1 MSTEPNAAAPL
12 RFRYGTFGLLLPFA
26 VLLSGM
32 LLLAAAGKAMPAA
45 FWVPALA
52 AVATALALAKDPAHC
67 ADLLIQ
73 GMASEMV
80 ATMLLAWF
88 LAGIVAQL
96 MKETGLVE
104 GLTWLCISTGL
115 GGRVFPLVAF
125 LCGSFLS
132 LATGTA
138 LGTVITLA
146 PILYPVGVALG
157 ADGPVMAG
165 AIISAACLGD
175 SAAPMSDTTIAA
187 AYTQGVDVGAVVR
200 ARLRYVLAAA
210 AIAAVCFFV
219 FAGAAHSGGTPVD
232 EGRAS
237 PRGLLMLAV
246 PALLMALMCRGV
258 HLIVALVSAAA
269 AGIVLGLAAGLLPF
283 ERLLVVDASSFTV
296 GGVLVEGVQS
306 LLDIAVFALLLMGLV
321 NLLDKGGFFRRLANA
336 CSRFIQS
343 GRSCELAVAV
353 LDAALCLLTVA
364 SSVTIM
370 LEGPVAKR
378 LLVEQ
383 CGLSPARSAVLMS
396 EISCAAL
403 GLIPYA
409 FAPLLTYLLAG
420 GSGAPVDFSIGQ
432 MVLCNFYGWA
442 LAAVML
448 FSILTGWGRAPGTSR
463 KEH

>member
-1 MSTEPNAAAPL
+1 MPTEPNAAAPL
-12 RFRYGTFGLLLPFA
+12 RFRGGTFGLLLPFA

-67 ADLLIQ
+67 ADLLIR
-73 GMASEMV
+73 GMASEMA

-138 LGTVITLA
+138 LGTVIALA
-146 PILYPVGVALG
+146 PILYPVGVTLG

-175 SAAPMSDTTIAA
+175 STAPMSDTTIAA

-200 ARLRYVLAAA
+200 ARLRYVLAAT
-210 AIAAVCFFV
+210 AIAAACFFV

-258 HLIVALVSAAA
+258 HLIVVLVSAAA
-269 AGIVLGLAAGLLPF
+269 AGIALGLASGLLPF
-283 ERLLVVDASSFTV
+283 ERLLVVDAASFTV

-336 CSRFIQS
+336 CSRFMQS
-343 GRSCELAVAV
+343 GRPCELSAAV
-353 LDAALCLLTVA
+353 LNVALCLLTVA

-396 EISCAAL
+396 GLSCAVL

-409 FAPLLTYLLAG
+409 FAPLLTYMLAG

-432 MVLCNFYGWA
+432 MVLCNYYGWA
-442 LAAVML
+442 LALVML
-448 FSILTGWGRAPGTSR
+448 FSILTGWGRTPGTSR

>member
-12 RFRYGTFGLLLPFA
+12 RFRGGTFGLLLPFA

-138 LGTVITLA
+138 LGTVIALA

-343 GRSCELAVAV
+343 GRSCELSAAV
-353 LDAALCLLTVA
+353 LNVALCLLTVA

-396 EISCAAL
+396 GLSCAVL

-409 FAPLLTYLLAG
+409 FAPLLTYMLAG

-432 MVLCNFYGWA
+432 MVLCNYYGWA
-442 LAAVML
+442 LAALML
-448 FSILTGWGRAPGTSR
+448 FSIFTGWGRAPGASR
-463 KEH
+463 KER

>member
-12 RFRYGTFGLLLPFA
+12 RFRGGTFGLLLPFA

-67 ADLLIQ
+67 ADLLVQ
-73 GMASEMV
+73 GMASEV
-80 ATMLLAWF
+80 AATMLLAWF

-138 LGTVITLA
+138 LGTVIALA

-269 AGIVLGLAAGLLPF
+269 AGIALGLAAGLLPP
-283 ERLLVVDASSFTV
+283 ERLLVVDTAAFTV

-306 LLDIAVFALLLMGLV
+306 LLDIAVFALLLMGLI
-321 NLLDKGGFFRRLANA
+321 NLLDKGGFFRRMAGA

-343 GRSCELAVAV
+343 DRTCELAVAV

-370 LEGPVAKR
+370 LEGPIAKK

-396 EISCAAL
+396 GISCAVL

-409 FAPLLTYLLAG
+409 FAPLLTYMLAG
-420 GSGAPVDFSIGQ
+420 RSGAPVDFSIGQ
-432 MVLCNFYGWA
+432 MVLCNYYGWA
-442 LAAVML
+442 LALVML
-448 FSILTGWGRAPGTSR
+448 FSILTGWGRTPGASR

>member
-1 MSTEPNAAAPL
+1 MPTEPNAAAPL
-12 RFRYGTFGLLLPFA
+12 RFRGGTFGLLLPFA

-67 ADLLIQ
+67 ADLLIR

-138 LGTVITLA
+138 LGTVIALA

-200 ARLRYVLAAA
+200 ARLRYVLAAT

-258 HLIVALVSAAA
+258 HLIVVLVSAAA
-269 AGIVLGLAAGLLPF
+269 AGIALGLASGLLPF
-283 ERLLVVDASSFTV
+283 ERLLVVDAASFTV

-336 CSRFIQS
+336 CSRFMQS
-343 GRSCELAVAV
+343 GRPCELSAAV
-353 LDAALCLLTVA
+353 LNVALCLLTVA

-396 EISCAAL
+396 GLSCAVL

-409 FAPLLTYLLAG
+409 FAPLLTYMLAG

-432 MVLCNFYGWA
+432 MVLCNYYGWA
-442 LAAVML
+442 LALVML
-448 FSILTGWGRAPGTSR
+448 FSILTGWGRTPGTSR

>member
-1 MSTEPNAAAPL
+1 MPTEPNAAAPL

-138 LGTVITLA
+138 LGTVIALA

-157 ADGPVMAG
+157 ADGPVMTG

-269 AGIVLGLAAGLLPF
+269 AGIALGLAAGLLPP
-283 ERLLVVDASSFTV
+283 ERLLVVDTAAFTV

-306 LLDIAVFALLLMGLV
+306 LLDIAVFALLLMGLI
-321 NLLDKGGFFRRLANA
+321 NLLDKGGFFRRMAGA

-343 GRSCELAVAV
+343 DRTCELAVAV

-370 LEGPVAKR
+370 LEGPIAKK

-396 EISCAAL
+396 GISCAVL

-409 FAPLLTYLLAG
+409 FAPLLTYMLAG
-420 GSGAPVDFSIGQ
+420 RSGAPVDFSIGQ
-432 MVLCNFYGWA
+432 MVLCNYYGWA
-442 LAAVML
+442 LALVML
-448 FSILTGWGRAPGTSR
+448 FSILTGWGRTPGASR

>member
-12 RFRYGTFGLLLPFA
+12 RFRGGTFGLLLPFA

-138 LGTVITLA
+138 LGTVIALA

-157 ADGPVMAG
+157 ADGPVMTG

-269 AGIVLGLAAGLLPF
+269 AGIALGLAAGLLPP
-283 ERLLVVDASSFTV
+283 ERLLVVDTAAFTV

-306 LLDIAVFALLLMGLV
+306 LLDIAVFALLLMGLI
-321 NLLDKGGFFRRLANA
+321 NLLDKGGFFRRMAGA

-343 GRSCELAVAV
+343 DRTCELAVAV

-370 LEGPVAKR
+370 LEGPIAKK

-396 EISCAAL
+396 GISCAVL

-409 FAPLLTYLLAG
+409 FAPLLTYMLAG
-420 GSGAPVDFSIGQ
+420 RSGAPVDFSIGQ
-432 MVLCNFYGWA
+432 MVLCNYYGWA
-442 LAAVML
+442 LALVML
-448 FSILTGWGRAPGTSR
+448 FSILTGWGRTPGASR

>member
-12 RFRYGTFGLLLPFA
+12 RFRGGTFGLLLPFA

-138 LGTVITLA
+138 LGTVIALA

-200 ARLRYVLAAA
+200 ARLRYVLTAA

-232 EGRAS
+232 EGSAS

-321 NLLDKGGFFRRLANA
+321 NLLDKGGFFRRMAGA

-343 GRSCELAVAV
+343 DRTC
-353 LDAALCLLTVA
+353 
-364 SSVTIM
+364 
-370 LEGPVAKR
+370 
-378 LLVEQ
+378 
-383 CGLSPARSAVLMS
+383 
-396 EISCAAL
+396 
-403 GLIPYA
+403 
-409 FAPLLTYLLAG
+409 
-420 GSGAPVDFSIGQ
+420 
-432 MVLCNFYGWA
+432 
-442 LAAVML
+442 
-448 FSILTGWGRAPGTSR
+448 
-463 KEH
+463 

>member
-12 RFRYGTFGLLLPFA
+12 RFRGGTFGLLLPFA

-138 LGTVITLA
+138 LGTVIALA

-200 ARLRYVLAAA
+200 ARLRYVLAAT

-269 AGIVLGLAAGLLPF
+269 AGIALGLASGLLPF
-283 ERLLVVDASSFTV
+283 ERLLVVDAASFTV

-336 CSRFIQS
+336 CSRFMQS
-343 GRSCELAVAV
+343 GRPCELSAAV
-353 LDAALCLLTVA
+353 LNVALCLLTVA

-396 EISCAAL
+396 GLSCAVL

-409 FAPLLTYLLAG
+409 FAPLLTYMLAG

-432 MVLCNFYGWA
+432 MVLCNYYGWA
-442 LAAVML
+442 LALVML
-448 FSILTGWGRAPGTSR
+448 FSILTGWGRTPGTSR

>member
-12 RFRYGTFGLLLPFA
+12 RFRGGAFGLLLPFA

-138 LGTVITLA
+138 LGTVIALA
-146 PILYPVGVALG
+146 PILYPLGVALG
-157 ADGPVMAG
+157 ADGPAMAG

-210 AIAAVCFFV
+210 AVAAVCFFV
-219 FAGAAHSGGTPVD
+219 FVGAAHSGGTPVD
-232 EGRAS
+232 AESAS

-246 PALLMALMCRGV
+246 PVLLMALMCRGV

-269 AGIVLGLAAGLLPF
+269 AGIALGLTAGLLPF

-343 GRSCELAVAV
+343 DRSCELSAAV
-353 LDAALCLLTVA
+353 LNVALCLLTVA

-370 LEGPVAKR
+370 LEGPVAKK

-396 EISCAAL
+396 GISCAAL

-409 FAPLLTYLLAG
+409 FAPLLTYMLAG
-420 GSGAPVDFSIGQ
+420 RSGAPVDFSIGQ
-432 MVLCNFYGWA
+432 MVLCNYYGWA
-442 LAAVML
+442 LALVML
-448 FSILTGWGRAPGTSR
+448 FSILTGWGRTPGTSR

>member
-12 RFRYGTFGLLLPFA
+12 RFRGGTFGLLLPFA

-138 LGTVITLA
+138 LGTVIALA

-210 AIAAVCFFV
+210 AIAACFFL
-219 FAGAAHSGGTPVD
+219 FAGGESAAGAPGVPAA
-232 EGRAS
+232 AS

-269 AGIVLGLAAGLLPF
+269 AGIALGLAAGLLPP
-283 ERLLVVDASSFTV
+283 ERLLVVDTAAFTV

-321 NLLDKGGFFRRLANA
+321 NLLDKGGFFRRLVNA

-343 GRSCELAVAV
+343 DRTCELSAAV
-353 LDAALCLLTVA
+353 LNVALCLLTVA

-370 LEGPVAKR
+370 LEGPIAKK

-383 CGLSPARSAVLMS
+383 RGLCPARSAVLMS
-396 EISCAAL
+396 GLSCAAL

-409 FAPLLTYLLAG
+409 FAPLLTYILAG
-420 GSGAPVDFSIGQ
+420 RSGAPVDFSIGQ
-432 MVLCNFYGWA
+432 MVLCNYYGWA
-442 LAAVML
+442 LALVML
-448 FSILTGWGRAPGTSR
+448 FSILTGWGRAPGASR

>member
-12 RFRYGTFGLLLPFA
+12 RFRGGTFGLLLPFA

-138 LGTVITLA
+138 LGTVIALA

-157 ADGPVMAG
+157 ADGPVMTG

-269 AGIVLGLAAGLLPF
+269 AGIALGLAAGLLPP
-283 ERLLVVDASSFTV
+283 ERLLVVDTAAFTV

-306 LLDIAVFALLLMGLV
+306 LLDIAVFALLLMGLI
-321 NLLDKGGFFRRLANA
+321 NLLDKGGFFRRMAGA

-343 GRSCELAVAV
+343 DRTCELAVAV

-370 LEGPVAKR
+370 LEGPIAKK

-396 EISCAAL
+396 GISCAVL

-409 FAPLLTYLLAG
+409 FAPLLTYMLAG
-420 GSGAPVDFSIGQ
+420 RSGAPVDFSIGQ
-432 MVLCNFYGWA
+432 MVLCNYYGWA
-442 LAAVML
+442 LALVML
-448 FSILTGWGRAPGTSR
+448 FSILTGWGRAPGASR

>member
-12 RFRYGTFGLLLPFA
+12 RFRGGTFGLLLPFA

-138 LGTVITLA
+138 LGTVIALA

-157 ADGPVMAG
+157 ADGPVMTG

-269 AGIVLGLAAGLLPF
+269 AGIALGLAAGLLPP
-283 ERLLVVDASSFTV
+283 ERLLVVDTAAFTV

-306 LLDIAVFALLLMGLV
+306 LLDIAVFALLLMGLI
-321 NLLDKGGFFRRLANA
+321 NLLDKGGFFRRMAGA

-343 GRSCELAVAV
+343 DRTCELAVAV

-370 LEGPVAKR
+370 LEGPIAKK

-396 EISCAAL
+396 GISCAVL

-409 FAPLLTYLLAG
+409 FAPLLTYMLAG
-420 GSGAPVDFSIGQ
+420 RSGAPVDFSIGQ
-432 MVLCNFYGWA
+432 MVLCNYYVWA
-442 LAAVML
+442 LALVML
-448 FSILTGWGRAPGTSR
+448 FSILTGWGRTPGASR

>member
-12 RFRYGTFGLLLPFA
+12 RFRGGTFGLLLPFA

-138 LGTVITLA
+138 LGTVIALA

-175 SAAPMSDTTIAA
+175 SAPPCPTPPPSPPTPRAWMCPPWCAPACAMFLQQPPS
-187 AYTQGVDVGAVVR
+187 QP
-200 ARLRYVLAAA
+200 
-210 AIAAVCFFV
+210 C
-219 FAGAAHSGGTPVD
+219 
-232 EGRAS
+232 
-237 PRGLLMLAV
+237 
-246 PALLMALMCRGV
+246 
-258 HLIVALVSAAA
+258 
-269 AGIVLGLAAGLLPF
+269 
-283 ERLLVVDASSFTV
+283 ASSS
-296 GGVLVEGVQS
+296 LPVQPTAAERPS
-306 LLDIAVFALLLMGLV
+306 TREALRPG
-321 NLLDKGGFFRRLANA
+321 D
-336 CSRFIQS
+336 CSCWQFLPCSWR
-343 GRSCELAVAV
+343 
-353 LDAALCLLTVA
+353 
-364 SSVTIM
+364 
-370 LEGPVAKR
+370 
-378 LLVEQ
+378 
-383 CGLSPARSAVLMS
+383 
-396 EISCAAL
+396 
-403 GLIPYA
+403 
-409 FAPLLTYLLAG
+409 
-420 GSGAPVDFSIGQ
+420 
-432 MVLCNFYGWA
+432 
-442 LAAVML
+442 
-448 FSILTGWGRAPGTSR
+448 
-463 KEH
+463 

>member
-12 RFRYGTFGLLLPFA
+12 RFRGGTFGLLLPFA

-132 LATGTA
+132 LATGMA
-138 LGTVITLA
+138 LGTVIALA

-232 EGRAS
+232 EGSAS
-237 PRGLLMLAV
+237 PRGLVMLAV
-246 PALLMALMCRGV
+246 PALLAVMMCRGV

-269 AGIVLGLAAGLLPF
+269 AGIALGLASGLLPF
-283 ERLLVVDASSFTV
+283 ERLLVVDAASFTV

-321 NLLDKGGFFRRLANA
+321 NLLDKGGFFRRLVNA
-336 CSRFIQS
+336 CSHFIQS
-343 GRSCELAVAV
+343 DRTCELSAAALNV
-353 LDAALCLLTVA
+353 ALCLLTVA

-370 LEGPVAKR
+370 LEGPIAKK

-383 CGLSPARSAVLMS
+383 RGLCPARSAVLMS
-396 EISCAAL
+396 GISCAAL

-409 FAPLLTYLLAG
+409 FAPLLTYMLAG
-420 GSGAPVDFSIGQ
+420 RSGAPVDFSIGQ
-432 MVLCNFYGWA
+432 MVLCNYYGWA
-442 LAAVML
+442 LALVML